1 MPYDAAMV
9 GIFQGIR
16 VLDFGRYVA
25 GPWCAALLGDLG
37 AEVIRIEKRGGS
49 EDRFLGPVADG
60 GEGAL
65 FLQVNR
71 NKKSM
76 TLDPA
81 TPAGRDVVR
90 RLVATAD
97 VVVANLPPQ
106 RLRALGLD
114 WETVSRLR
122 PSLVLTTISA
132 FGSGGPYE
140 ERLGFDG
147 IGQAMSGAMYLS
159 GHPGEPMK
167 AYVPWV
173 DFGTAGLAAF
183 ATAAALYE
191 RRTTGLGRHVEAS
204 LLQTA
209 LSVANAPLI
218 EQQVRQ
224 LDRVASGNRAQ
235 TAGPCDAFRTRDGW
249 VLVQVV
255 GQPLFARF
263 AALIEQPELLGDA
276 RFADD
281 RARGTH
287 GAELSERMARW
298 CATRTTAEVLAALER
313 AQIPAGPVHSPAQA
327 LVDPHIQATRMLGA
341 LDYPGL
347 PTPAPVADTPVRL
360 AGTAGAVTRAPLLG
374 EHTDEILRELGY
386 DPTAIAALRA
396 DAVV

>member
-1 MPYDAAMV
+1 M
-9 GIFQGIR
+9 GIFRGIR

-49 EDRFLGPVADG
+49 EDRFVGPVADG

-81 TPAGRDVVR
+81 TPAGREVVR

-114 WETVSRLR
+114 WDTVSKLR

-159 GHPGEPMK
+159 GHPGEPIK

-183 ATAAALYE
+183 ATVAALYE
-191 RRTTGLGRHVEAS
+191 RRTTGLGQHVEAS
-204 LLQTA
+204 LLHTA

-218 EQQVRQ
+218 EQQVRK
-224 LDRVASGNRAQ
+224 LDRVATGNRAQ
-235 TAGPCDAFRTRDGW
+235 TAGPSDAFRTADGW

-263 AALIEQPELLGDA
+263 AALIGEPELVGDP
-276 RFADD
+276 RFAGDN
-281 RARGTH
+281 ARGAH

-298 CATRTTAEVLAALER
+298 CAARTTADVLAALER
-313 AQIPAGPVHSPAQA
+313 AQIPAGPVQSPAQA
-327 LVDPHIQATRMLGA
+327 LADPHIHATGMLRA
-341 LDYPGL
+341 IDYPGL
-347 PTPAPVADTPVRL
+347 PTPAPVIDTPVRL
-360 AGTAGAVTRAPLLG
+360 GRAALDGLVRAPLLG

-386 DPTAIAALRA
+386 DAAAIAALRA
-396 DAVV
+396 DQAV

>member
-1 MPYDAAMV
+1 MGVLD
-9 GIFQGIR
+9 GIR

-37 AEVIRIEKRGGS
+37 AEVIRIEKRAGS
-49 EDRFLGPVADG
+49 EDRFVGPVADG

-65 FLQVNR
+65 FLQTNR
-71 NKKSM
+71 NKKGM
-76 TLDPA
+76 TLDPGK
-81 TPAGRDVVR
+81 PAGREVVR
-90 RLVATAD
+90 RLVTTAD

-106 RLRALGLD
+106 SLRALGLD
-114 WETVSRLR
+114 WETLSKLR

-132 FGSGGPYE
+132 FGGGGPYE

-183 ATAAALYE
+183 ATMAALYE
-191 RRTTGLGRHVEAS
+191 RRTTGLGQHVEAS

-209 LSVANAPLI
+209 LSVANSPLV
-218 EQQVRQ
+218 EQRVRK
-224 LDRVASGNRAQ
+224 LDRVATGNRSQ
-235 TAGPCDAFRTRDGW
+235 IAGPSDAFRTRDGW
-249 VLVQVV
+249 VLAQVI

-263 AALIEQPELLGDA
+263 AALIGEPELLTDP

-281 RARGTH
+281 DARGTN

-298 CATRTTAEVLAALER
+298 CAARTTDDVLSALER
-313 AQIPAGPVHSPAQA
+313 AQIPAGPVYSPEQA
-327 LVDPHIQATRMLGA
+327 LADPHIRAARL
-341 LDYPGL
+341 LKEVDYPGL
-347 PTPAPVADTPVRL
+347 PTPAPISDTPVRFSR
-360 AGTAGAVTRAPLLG
+360 TPAGARTRAPLLG
-374 EHTDEILRELGY
+374 EHTDELLRELGY
-386 DPTAIAALRA
+386 DAAAIATLRA
-396 DAVV
+396 DGVV

>member
-1 MPYDAAMV
+1 MM
-9 GIFQGIR
+9 GIFRGIR

-49 EDRFLGPVADG
+49 EDRFIGPVADG

-81 TPAGRDVVR
+81 NPAGRDVVR
-90 RLVATAD
+90 RLIATAD

-114 WETVSRLR
+114 WDTVSPLR

-191 RRTTGLGRHVEAS
+191 RRTTGLGQHIEAS

-218 EQQVRQ
+218 EQQVRT
-224 LDRVASGNRAQ
+224 LDRVATGNRAQ

-263 AALIEQPELLGDA
+263 AALIGQPEMLGDP

-281 RARGTH
+281 RARGAH
-287 GAELSERMARW
+287 GAELSERMAGW
-298 CATRTTAEVLAALER
+298 CAARTTAEVLAALER

-327 LVDPHIQATRMLGA
+327 LVDPHIQAARMLGA
-341 LDYPGL
+341 VDYPGL
-347 PTPAPVADTPVRL
+347 PAPAPVANTPVRL
-360 AGTAGAVTRAPLLG
+360 AGAAAGAVTRAPLLG

-386 DPTAIAALRA
+386 DATAIAALRA
-396 DAVV
+396 GAVV

>member
-1 MPYDAAMV
+1 M
-9 GIFQGIR
+9 GILDGIR

-37 AEVIRIEKRGGS
+37 AEVIRIEKRAGS
-49 EDRFLGPVADG
+49 EDRFVGPVADG

-65 FLQVNR
+65 FLQTNR
-71 NKKSM
+71 NKKAM
-76 TLDPA
+76 TLDPGK
-81 TPAGRDVVR
+81 PAGREVVR

-106 RLRALGLD
+106 TLRAMGLD
-114 WETVSRLR
+114 WETLSALR
-122 PSLVLTTISA
+122 PSLVLTTVSA
-132 FGSGGPYE
+132 FGGGGPYE

-183 ATAAALYE
+183 ATVAALYE
-191 RRTTGLGRHVEAS
+191 RRTTGRGQHVQAS

-218 EQQVRQ
+218 EQSVRK
-224 LDRVASGNRAQ
+224 LDRVATGNRSQ
-235 TAGPCDAFRTRDGW
+235 IAGPSDSFRTRDGW
-249 VLVQVV
+249 VLAQVI

-263 AALIEQPELLGDA
+263 AALVGEPELLSDP

-281 RARGTH
+281 DARGAN
-287 GAELSERMARW
+287 GAELSARMARW
-298 CATRTTAEVLAALER
+298 CAQRTTAEVLAALER
-313 AQIPAGPVHSPAQA
+313 AQIPAGPVYSPAQA
-327 LVDPHIQATRMLGA
+327 LEDPHIRAAQLLREV
-341 LDYPGL
+341 DYPGL
-347 PTPAPVADTPVRL
+347 PSRAPVSDTPVRFSR
-360 AGTAGAVTRAPLLG
+360 TPAGARTRAPLLG
-374 EHTDEILRELGY
+374 EHTDELLRELGY
-386 DPTAIAALRA
+386 DTAAIATLKS
-396 DAVV
+396 DGVV

>member
-1 MPYDAAMV
+1 MGM
-9 GIFQGIR
+9 FRGIR

-49 EDRFLGPVADG
+49 EDRFVGPVADG

-81 TPAGRDVVR
+81 TPAGREVVR

-106 RLRALGLD
+106 RLRAMGLD
-114 WETVSRLR
+114 WETVSQDR

-159 GHPGEPMK
+159 GHAGEPMK
-167 AYVPWV
+167 AYMPWV

-183 ATAAALYE
+183 ATVAALYE
-191 RRTTGLGRHVEAS
+191 RRTTGLGQHVEAS
-204 LLQTA
+204 LLRTA
-209 LSVANAPLI
+209 LGAANAPLI
-218 EQQVRQ
+218 EQQVRK
-224 LDRVASGNRAQ
+224 LDRVATGNRSQ
-235 TAGPCDAFRTRDGW
+235 ITAPSDAFRTTDGW

-263 AALIEQPELLGDA
+263 AALIGAPELLDDP

-281 RARGTH
+281 QSRGAH
-287 GAELSERMARW
+287 GAELSERMAQW
-298 CATRTTAEVLAALER
+298 CATRTTADVLAALER

-327 LVDPHIQATRMLGA
+327 LADPHVRSAGMLHA

-347 PTPAPVADTPVRL
+347 AVPAPVASTPVQFGR
-360 AGTAGAVTRAPLLG
+360 TAVDPLTRAPLLG

-386 DPTAIAALRA
+386 DTAAIAALRA
-396 DAVV
+396 DQVV

>member
-1 MPYDAAMV
+1 MAAMAV
-9 GIFQGIR
+9 FRGIR

-37 AEVIRIEKRGGS
+37 AEVIRVEKRGGS
-49 EDRFLGPVADG
+49 EDRFVAPVTDR

-71 NKKSM
+71 NKKSI

-81 TPAGRDVVR
+81 TPAGREVTR
-90 RLVATAD
+90 RLIATAD

-114 WETVSRLR
+114 WETVSKLR

-132 FGSGGPYE
+132 FGGGGPYE

-183 ATAAALYE
+183 ATVAALYE
-191 RRTTGLGRHVEAS
+191 RRTTGLGQHVEAS

-218 EQQVRQ
+218 EQQVRK
-224 LDRVASGNRAQ
+224 LDRVATGNRAQ
-235 TAGPCDAFRTRDGW
+235 TAGPGDAFQTRDGW

-263 AALIEQPELLGDA
+263 AALIGEPELLGDP

-281 RARGTH
+281 NARGIN
-287 GAELSERMARW
+287 GAALSQRMAPW
-298 CATRTTAEVLAALER
+298 CAARTTAEVLAALER

-327 LVDPHIQATRMLGA
+327 LEDPHIRAARMLCA
-341 LDYPGL
+341 IDYPGL
-347 PTPAPVADTPVRL
+347 PTPAPVTSTPVRL
-360 AGTAGAVTRAPLLG
+360 AGTAADALTRAPLLG

-386 DPTAIAALRA
+386 DAAAIAALRA
-396 DAVV
+396 GEVV

>member
-1 MPYDAAMV
+1 MAILD
-9 GIFQGIR
+9 GIR
-16 VLDFGRYVA
+16 VLDFGRYIA

-49 EDRFLGPVADG
+49 EDRFVGPVADG
-60 GEGAL
+60 GDGAM
-65 FLQVNR
+65 FLQINR

-81 TPAGRDVVR
+81 TPAGREVAA
-90 RLVATAD
+90 RLIATAD

-114 WETVSRLR
+114 WETVSQLR
-122 PSLVLTTISA
+122 PSLVLTTVSA

-183 ATAAALYE
+183 ATVAALYE
-191 RRTTGLGRHVEAS
+191 RRATGRGQHVEAS
-204 LLQTA
+204 LLHTA

-218 EQQVRQ
+218 EQQVRK
-224 LDRVASGNRAQ
+224 LDRIATANRAQ
-235 TAGPCDAFRTRDGW
+235 TAGPCDAVRTADGW

-263 AALIEQPELLGDA
+263 AALIGEPELLGDP
-276 RFADD
+276 RFTDD
-281 RARGTH
+281 NARGAH

-298 CATRTTAEVLAALER
+298 CAARTTADVLTALER
-313 AQIPAGPVHSPAQA
+313 AQIPAGPVLSPAQA
-327 LVDPHIQATRMLGA
+327 LGDPHVHATRMLQ
-341 LDYPGL
+341 
-347 PTPAPVADTPVRL
+347 
-360 AGTAGAVTRAPLLG
+360 
-374 EHTDEILRELGY
+374 
-386 DPTAIAALRA
+386 
-396 DAVV
+396 

>member
-1 MPYDAAMV
+1 M
-9 GIFQGIR
+9 GILSGIR

-49 EDRFLGPVADG
+49 EDRFVGPVADG

-71 NKKSM
+71 NKRSM

-81 TPAGRDVVR
+81 TPAGRDVAR
-90 RLVATAD
+90 RLIATAD

-114 WETVSRLR
+114 WATVSQLG

-159 GHPGEPMK
+159 GYPGEPMK

-183 ATAAALYE
+183 ATVAALYE
-191 RRTTGLGRHVEAS
+191 RRTTGLGQHVEAS

-209 LSVANAPLI
+209 LTVANAPLI
-218 EQQVRQ
+218 EQHVRT
-224 LDRVASGNRAQ
+224 LDRIATGNRAQ
-235 TAGPCDAFRTRDGW
+235 TAGPSDAFQTRDGW

-263 AALIEQPELLGDA
+263 AALIGEPELLADP

-281 RARGTH
+281 NARGAN

-298 CATRTTAEVLAALER
+298 CAVRTTADVLAALER
-313 AQIPAGPVHSPAQA
+313 AQIPAGPVHSPAEA
-327 LVDPHIQATRMLGA
+327 LRDPHIQAARLLRESA
-341 LDYPGL
+341 YPGL
-347 PTPAPVADTPVRL
+347 PTPAPISDTPVRFSR
-360 AGTAGAVTRAPLLG
+360 TAVDAFTRPPMLG
-374 EHTDEILRELGY
+374 EHTDEILHELGY
-386 DPTAIAALRA
+386 DASSIAALRA
-396 DAVV
+396 EQVV

>member
-1 MPYDAAMV
+1 M
-9 GIFQGIR
+9 GILDGIR

-37 AEVIRIEKRGGS
+37 AEVIRIEKRAGS
-49 EDRFLGPVADG
+49 EDRFVGPVAAG

-65 FLQVNR
+65 FLQTNR
-71 NKKSM
+71 NKKGM
-76 TLDPA
+76 TLDPGK
-81 TPAGRDVVR
+81 PAGREIVR

-106 RLRALGLD
+106 SLRALGLD
-114 WETVSRLR
+114 WETLSALR
-122 PSLVLTTISA
+122 PSLVLTTVSA
-132 FGSGGPYE
+132 FGGGGPYE

-183 ATAAALYE
+183 ATVAALYE
-191 RRTTGLGRHVEAS
+191 RRTTGRGQHVEAS

-209 LSVANAPLI
+209 LSVANAPLV
-218 EQQVRQ
+218 EQRVRK
-224 LDRVASGNRAQ
+224 LDRIATGNRSQ
-235 TAGPCDAFRTRDGW
+235 IAGPSDAFRTRDGW
-249 VLVQVV
+249 VLAQVI

-263 AALIEQPELLGDA
+263 AALIGEPELLDDP

-281 RARGTH
+281 DARGAK

-298 CATRTTAEVLAALER
+298 CAARTTADVLGALER
-313 AQIPAGPVHSPAQA
+313 AQIPAGPVYSPQLA
-327 LVDPHIQATRMLGA
+327 LEDPHIRAARL
-341 LDYPGL
+341 LREVDYPGL
-347 PTPAPVADTPVRL
+347 PTPAPISDTPVRFSR
-360 AGTAGAVTRAPLLG
+360 TPAGARTRAPLLG
-374 EHTDEILRELGY
+374 EHTDELLRELGY
-386 DPTAIAALRA
+386 DAAAIATLRS
-396 DAVV
+396 DGVV

>member
-1 MPYDAAMV
+1 MA
-9 GIFQGIR
+9 IFRGIR

-49 EDRFLGPVADG
+49 EDRFVGPVADG

-81 TPAGRDVVR
+81 TPAGREVAR
-90 RLVATAD
+90 RLIATAD

-114 WETVSRLR
+114 WETVSKLR
-122 PSLVLTTISA
+122 PSLVLTTVSA

-183 ATAAALYE
+183 ATVAALYE
-191 RRTTGLGRHVEAS
+191 RRTSGLGQHVEAS

-209 LSVANAPLI
+209 LSVADAPLI
-218 EQQVRQ
+218 EQQVRA
-224 LDRVASGNRAQ
+224 LDRVATGNRGQ
-235 TAGPCDAFRTRDGW
+235 TAGPSDALRTRDGW

-263 AALIEQPELLGDA
+263 AALIGAPELLTDP

-281 RARGTH
+281 TARGAN

-298 CATRTTAEVLAALER
+298 CAARTTAEVLAELER

-327 LVDPHIQATRMLGA
+327 LGDPHVQAARL
-341 LDYPGL
+341 LREIDYPGL
-347 PTPAPVADTPVRL
+347 PRPAPISDTPVRFERTP
-360 AGTAGAVTRAPLLG
+360 ARAIERAPLLG
-374 EHTDEILRELGY
+374 EHTDALLGELGC
-386 DPTAIAALRA
+386 DAAAIAALRA
-396 DAVV
+396 DGVV

>member
-1 MPYDAAMV
+1 MA
-9 GIFQGIR
+9 IFGGIR

-25 GPWCAALLGDLG
+25 GPWCATLLGDLG

-49 EDRFLGPVADG
+49 EDRFVGPVADG

-71 NKKSM
+71 NKKGM

-81 TPAGRDVVR
+81 TPAGREVVR

-114 WETVSRLR
+114 WETVSQLR

-132 FGSGGPYE
+132 FGRGGPYE

-183 ATAAALYE
+183 ATVAALYE

-204 LLQTA
+204 LLHTA
-209 LSVANAPLI
+209 VSVANAPLI
-218 EQQVRQ
+218 EQQVRK
-224 LDRVASGNRAQ
+224 LDRVATGNRAQ
-235 TAGPCDAFRTRDGW
+235 TAGPSDAFRTADGW

-263 AALIEQPELLGDA
+263 AALIGEPELVGDP

-281 RARGTH
+281 NARGAH

-298 CATRTTAEVLAALER
+298 CAARTTADALSALER
-313 AQIPAGPVHSPAQA
+313 AQIPAGPVQSPAQA
-327 LVDPHIQATRMLGA
+327 LADPHIRATGMLRA
-341 LDYPGL
+341 VDYPGL
-347 PTPAPVADTPVRL
+347 PTPAPVTDTPVRF
-360 AGTAGAVTRAPLLG
+360 GGAAVDALVRAPLLG
-374 EHTDEILRELGY
+374 EHTDDILRELGY
-386 DPTAIAALRA
+386 DAAAIAALRA
-396 DAVV
+396 DQVV

>member
-1 MPYDAAMV
+1 MS
-9 GIFQGIR
+9 IFRGIR

-49 EDRFLGPVADG
+49 EDRFLGQVADS
-60 GEGAL
+60 GEGAQ
-65 FLQVNR
+65 FLQINR

-81 TPAGRDVVR
+81 TPAGREVVR

-114 WETVSRLR
+114 WDTVSKLR

-132 FGSGGPYE
+132 FGRGGPYE

-173 DFGTAGLAAF
+173 DFNTAGLAAF
-183 ATAAALYE
+183 ATVAALYE
-191 RRTTGLGRHVEAS
+191 RRTTGLGQHVEAS
-204 LLQTA
+204 LLHTA

-218 EQQVRQ
+218 EQQVRK
-224 LDRVASGNRAQ
+224 LDRIATGNRAQ
-235 TAGPCDAFRTRDGW
+235 TAGPCDALRTADGW

-263 AALIEQPELLGDA
+263 AALIGEPELLADP

-281 RARGTH
+281 NARGAN
-287 GAELSERMARW
+287 GAELSARMARW
-298 CATRTTAEVLAALER
+298 CAERTTAEVLAALER
-313 AQIPAGPVHSPAQA
+313 AQIPGGPVHSPAQA
-327 LVDPHIQATRMLGA
+327 LADPHIHAARL
-341 LDYPGL
+341 LRDIDYPGL
-347 PTPAPVADTPVRL
+347 PTPAPIATTPVRFSRTV
-360 AGTAGAVTRAPLLG
+360 ASAFTRAPLLG
-374 EHTDEILRELGY
+374 EHTDELLRELGY
-386 DPTAIAALRA
+386 DAAAIAALRA
-396 DAVV
+396 HQIV

>member
-1 MPYDAAMV
+1 MA
-9 GIFQGIR
+9 IFRGIR

-49 EDRFLGPVADG
+49 EDRFVGPVADG

-81 TPAGRDVVR
+81 TPAGREVAR
-90 RLVATAD
+90 RLIATAD

-114 WETVSRLR
+114 WETVSKLR

-183 ATAAALYE
+183 ATVAALYE
-191 RRTTGLGRHVEAS
+191 RRTSGLGQHVEAS

-209 LSVANAPLI
+209 LSVADAPLI
-218 EQQVRQ
+218 EQQVRA
-224 LDRVASGNRAQ
+224 LDRVATGNRGQ
-235 TAGPCDAFRTRDGW
+235 TAGPSDALRTRDGW

-263 AALIEQPELLGDA
+263 AALIGAPELLTDP

-281 RARGTH
+281 TARGAN

-298 CATRTTAEVLAALER
+298 CAARTTAEVLAELER

-327 LVDPHIQATRMLGA
+327 LGDPHVQAARL
-341 LDYPGL
+341 LREIDYPGL
-347 PTPAPVADTPVRL
+347 PRPAPISDTPVRFERTP
-360 AGTAGAVTRAPLLG
+360 ARAIERAPLLG
-374 EHTDEILRELGY
+374 EHTDALLGELGY
-386 DPTAIAALRA
+386 DAAAIAALRA
-396 DAVV
+396 DGVV

>member
-1 MPYDAAMV
+1 MAV
-9 GIFQGIR
+9 FRGIR

-25 GPWCAALLGDLG
+25 GPWCATLLGDLG

-49 EDRFLGPVADG
+49 EDRFVGPVADG

-71 NKKSM
+71 NKKSL

-81 TPAGRDVVR
+81 TPAGREVVR
-90 RLVATAD
+90 RLIATAD

-114 WETVSRLR
+114 WETVSKLR

-132 FGSGGPYE
+132 FGRGGPYE

-183 ATAAALYE
+183 ATVAALYE
-191 RRTTGLGRHVEAS
+191 RRTTGLGQHVEAS
-204 LLQTA
+204 LLHTA

-218 EQQVRQ
+218 EQQVRK
-224 LDRVASGNRAQ
+224 LDRVAAGNRAQ
-235 TAGPCDAFRTRDGW
+235 TAGPSDAFRTADGW

-263 AALIEQPELLGDA
+263 AALIGEPALVGDP

-281 RARGTH
+281 NARGVH

-298 CATRTTAEVLAALER
+298 CAARTTADVLAALER
-313 AQIPAGPVHSPAQA
+313 AQIPAGPVQSPAQA
-327 LVDPHIQATRMLGA
+327 LADPHIHATRMLRA
-341 LDYPGL
+341 IDYPGL
-347 PTPAPVADTPVRL
+347 PTPAPVTDTPVRL
-360 AGTAGAVTRAPLLG
+360 GGAAVDALVRAPLLG
-374 EHTDEILRELGY
+374 EHTDEVLRELGY
-386 DPTAIAALRA
+386 DAAAIAALRA
-396 DAVV
+396 DEVV

>member
-1 MPYDAAMV
+1 MGVLD
-9 GIFQGIR
+9 GIR

-37 AEVIRIEKRGGS
+37 AEVIRIEKRAGS
-49 EDRFLGPVADG
+49 EDRFVGPVADG

-65 FLQVNR
+65 FLQTNR
-71 NKKSM
+71 NKKGM
-76 TLDPA
+76 TLDPGK
-81 TPAGRDVVR
+81 PAGREVVR
-90 RLVATAD
+90 RLVTTAD

-106 RLRALGLD
+106 SLRALGLD
-114 WETVSRLR
+114 WETLSKLR

-132 FGSGGPYE
+132 FGGGGPYE

-183 ATAAALYE
+183 ATMAALYE
-191 RRTTGLGRHVEAS
+191 RRTTGLGQHVEAS

-209 LSVANAPLI
+209 LSVANSPLV
-218 EQQVRQ
+218 EQRVRK
-224 LDRVASGNRAQ
+224 LDRVATGNRSQ
-235 TAGPCDAFRTRDGW
+235 IAGPSDAFRTRDGW
-249 VLVQVV
+249 VLAQVI

-263 AALIEQPELLGDA
+263 AALIGEPELLTDP

-281 RARGTH
+281 DARGTN

-298 CATRTTAEVLAALER
+298 CAARTTDDVLSALER
-313 AQIPAGPVHSPAQA
+313 AQIPAGPVYSPEQA
-327 LVDPHIQATRMLGA
+327 LEDPHVRAARL
-341 LDYPGL
+341 LREVDYPGL
-347 PTPAPVADTPVRL
+347 PTPAPISDTPVRFSR
-360 AGTAGAVTRAPLLG
+360 TPAGARTRAPLLG
-374 EHTDEILRELGY
+374 EHTDELLRELGY
-386 DPTAIAALRA
+386 DAAAIATLRA
-396 DAVV
+396 DGVV

>member
-1 MPYDAAMV
+1 M
-9 GIFQGIR
+9 GIFHGIR

-49 EDRFLGPVADG
+49 EDRFVGPVADG

-81 TPAGRDVVR
+81 TPAGREIVR
-90 RLVATAD
+90 QLVATAD

-106 RLRALGLD
+106 RVRALGLD
-114 WETVSRLR
+114 WETVSKLR

-159 GHPGEPMK
+159 GHPGEPMR

-183 ATAAALYE
+183 ATVAALYE
-191 RRTTGLGRHVEAS
+191 RRTTGLR
-204 LLQTA
+204 TA
-209 LSVANAPLI
+209 RRGVAAP
-218 EQQVRQ
+218 
-224 LDRVASGNRAQ
+224 DRAQ
-235 TAGPCDAFRTRDGW
+235 RGERA
-249 VLVQVV
+249 V
-255 GQPLFARF
+255 
-263 AALIEQPELLGDA
+263 
-276 RFADD
+276 D
-281 RARGTH
+281 RAG
-287 GAELSERMARW
+287 
-298 CATRTTAEVLAALER
+298 R
-313 AQIPAGPVHSPAQA
+313 AQARSDRDRQPC
-327 LVDPHIQATRMLGA
+327 
-341 LDYPGL
+341 
-347 PTPAPVADTPVRL
+347 ADR
-360 AGTAGAVTRAPLLG
+360 RA
-374 EHTDEILRELGY
+374 E
-386 DPTAIAALRA
+386 
-396 DAVV
+396 

>member
-1 MPYDAAMV
+1 MA
-9 GIFQGIR
+9 IFRGIR

-49 EDRFLGPVADG
+49 EDRFVGPVADG

-71 NKKSM
+71 NKKSI

-81 TPAGRDVVR
+81 APAGREVVR
-90 RLVATAD
+90 RLIATAD

-114 WETVSRLR
+114 WDTVSKLR
-122 PSLVLTTISA
+122 PSLVLTTVSA

-173 DFGTAGLAAF
+173 DFNTAGLAAF
-183 ATAAALYE
+183 ATVAALYE
-191 RRTTGLGRHVEAS
+191 RRTTGLGRHVETS
-204 LLQTA
+204 LLHTA

-218 EQQVRQ
+218 EQQVRK
-224 LDRVASGNRAQ
+224 LDRIATGNRAQ
-235 TAGPCDAFRTRDGW
+235 TAGPCDALRTADGW

-263 AALIEQPELLGDA
+263 AALIGSPELLEDP

-281 RARGTH
+281 NARGAH

-298 CATRTTAEVLAALER
+298 CAARTTADVLAALER
-313 AQIPAGPVHSPAQA
+313 AQIPAGPVQSPAQA
-327 LVDPHIQATRMLGA
+327 LVDPHIHATRMLRA

-347 PTPAPVADTPVRL
+347 PTPAPVTDTPVRL
-360 AGTAGAVTRAPLLG
+360 AGAAVDDLVRAPLLG

-386 DPTAIAALRA
+386 DAAAIAALRA
-396 DAVV
+396 DEVV